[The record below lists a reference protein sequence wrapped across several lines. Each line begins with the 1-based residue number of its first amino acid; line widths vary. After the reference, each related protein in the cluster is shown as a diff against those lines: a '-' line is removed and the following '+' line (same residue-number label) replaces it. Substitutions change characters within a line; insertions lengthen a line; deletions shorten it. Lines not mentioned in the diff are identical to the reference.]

1 MTEPPEDLYVSI
13 IAGGVGTRLWPK
25 SRRSSPKQFLQIGP
39 GASLIQQTYR
49 RIEPLTSPDRVFVI
63 CLREQREA
71 VLRQLP
77 ELPTENVIGEPR
89 GRNTAMAIGLAAAVI
104 AARDDYAVM
113 ISVGSDHFV
122 GDEAAFRQT
131 LLAAAAAA
139 RSGDHLLTI
148 GIRPTEAST
157 GYGYIHRGT
166 RVGSF
171 AGIEIFDVE
180 DFEEKPDTA
189 TAEAYL
195 ASGEYLWNSN
205 YFAWSVKSIF
215 RAFEEHAP
223 GIGGAMARIRADA
236 GTAAAGAAIDKEY
249 ETVEAV
255 AIDTAILERSDNVL
269 TVPGNF
275 PWADVGSWSG
285 AYMAATSEG
294 DNFRTGDLAGRV
306 VFEDSRGC
314 LVDSRDRLVAV
325 AGLEDVVIIDTPD
338 ALLVCS
344 RDKSELVGRL
354 VERLD
359 EEGLRDLL

>member
-1 MTEPPEDLYVSI
+1 MTESPEDPYVSI

-49 RIEPLTSPDRVFVI
+49 RIAPLTSPRRIFVI

-77 ELPTENVIGEPR
+77 ELPPENVIGEPR

-104 AARDDYAVM
+104 AARDDDAVM
-113 ISVGSDHFV
+113 LSVGSDHFI

-131 LLAAAAAA
+131 LLAAATAA
-139 RSGDHLLTI
+139 RSGDYLVTI
-148 GIRPTEAST
+148 GINPTEAST
-157 GYGYIHRGT
+157 GYGYIRRGV
-166 RVGSF
+166 RVESF
-171 AGIEIFDVE
+171 AGIEVFDVE
-180 DFEEKPDTA
+180 DFEEKPDAA

-215 RAFEEHAP
+215 RAFEENAP
-223 GIGGAMARIRADA
+223 RIGGSMARIRAD
-236 GTAAAGAAIDKEY
+236 GSTTAVEREY
-249 ETVEAV
+249 REVESV
-255 AIDTAILERSDNVL
+255 AIDTAILERSGNVL
-269 TVPGNF
+269 TVPGKF

-285 AYMAATSEG
+285 AYVAATPEG
-294 DNFRTGDLAGRV
+294 DNFRTGDLGGRV

-314 LVDSRDRLVAV
+314 LVDSRDRLVAI

>member
-1 MTEPPEDLYVSI
+1 MTAPPEDLYVSI

-25 SRRSSPKQFLQIGP
+25 SRRASPKQFLRIGP
-39 GASLIQQTYR
+39 GASLIQQTHR
-49 RIEPLTSPDRVFVI
+49 RIAPLTSPDRTFVI
-63 CLREQREA
+63 CLREQRQA

-77 ELPTENVIGEPR
+77 ELPPENVIGEPR

-104 AARDDYAVM
+104 AARDDDAVM
-113 ISVGSDHFV
+113 LSVGSDHFI
-122 GDEAAFRQT
+122 GDEDAFRQT
-131 LLAAAAAA
+131 LRAAAAAA
-139 RSGDHLLTI
+139 RSGDYLVTI
-148 GIRPTEAST
+148 GINPTEAST
-157 GYGYIHRGT
+157 GYGYIRRGA

-171 AGIEIFDVE
+171 AGIGVFDVE
-180 DFEEKPDTA
+180 DFEEKPDAA
-189 TAEAYL
+189 TAGAYL

-223 GIGGAMARIRADA
+223 RIAGSMARIRAAA
-236 GTAAAGAAIDKEY
+236 GTDAVEREY
-249 ETVEAV
+249 QEVESV
-255 AIDTAILERSDNVL
+255 AIDTAILERSGNVL
-269 TVPGNF
+269 TVPGEF
-275 PWADVGSWSG
+275 PWADLGSWSG
-285 AYMAATSEG
+285 AYAAAAPDG
-294 DNFRTGDLAGRV
+294 DNFRTGNLEGRV

>member
-1 MTEPPEDLYVSI
+1 MTEPPENLYVSI

-25 SRRSSPKQFLQIGP
+25 SRRSSPKQFLRIGP
-39 GASLIQQTYR
+39 GASLIQRTYDR
-49 RIEPLTSPDRVFVI
+49 VAPLTSPDRMFVI
-63 CLREQREA
+63 CLREQRET

-77 ELPTENVIGEPR
+77 ELPPENVIGEPR
-89 GRNTAMAIGLAAAVI
+89 GRNTAMAIGLGAAVI
-104 AARDDYAVM
+104 AARDDDAVM
-113 ISVGSDHFV
+113 LSLGSDHFV
-122 GDEAAFRQT
+122 GDEDAFRQT

-139 RSGDHLLTI
+139 RSGDYLVTI
-148 GIRPTEAST
+148 GVNPTEAST
-157 GYGYIHRGT
+157 GYGYIHRGA

-171 AGIEIFDVE
+171 AGVEVFDVE
-180 DFEEKPDTA
+180 DFEEKPDA
-189 TAEAYL
+189 PTAEAYL
-195 ASGEYLWNSN
+195 TSGEYLWNCN
-205 YFAWSVKSIF
+205 YFAWNVESIF

-223 GIGGAMARIRADA
+223 RIAGSIARIRADA
-236 GTAAAGAAIDKEY
+236 STVTIEREY
-249 ETVEAV
+249 EKAEAV

-269 TVPGNF
+269 TVPGKF

-285 AYMAATSEG
+285 AYVAATPEG
-294 DNFRTGDLAGRV
+294 DNFRTGDLEGRV

-354 VERLD
+354 VERLGTED
-359 EEGLRDLL
+359 LQDLL

>member
-1 MTEPPEDLYVSI
+1 MTGPPENLYVSI

-49 RIEPLTSPDRVFVI
+49 RIAPLTSPNRMFVI

-77 ELPTENVIGEPR
+77 ELPPENVIGEPR

-104 AARDDYAVM
+104 AARDDDAVM

-131 LLAAAAAA
+131 LLTAAAAAQ
-139 RSGDHLLTI
+139 SGDYLVTI
-148 GIRPTEAST
+148 GISPTEAST
-157 GYGYIHRGT
+157 GYGYIHRGAP
-166 RVGSF
+166 VGGF
-171 AGIEIFDVE
+171 EGIEVFDVE
-180 DFEEKPDTA
+180 DFEEKPDAA

-223 GIGGAMARIRADA
+223 QIGGSMARIRADG
-236 GTAAAGAAIDKEY
+236 GTAAVEREY
-249 ETVEAV
+249 QEVESI
-255 AIDTAILERSDNVL
+255 AIDTAILERSGNVL
-269 TVPGNF
+269 TVPGKF

-285 AYMAATSEG
+285 AYVAATPEG
-294 DNFRTGDLAGRV
+294 DNFRTGDLGGRV

-314 LVDSRDRLVAV
+314 LVDSRDRLVAI

>member
-1 MTEPPEDLYVSI
+1 MTEPPENPYVSI

-49 RIEPLTSPDRVFVI
+49 RIAPLTSPDRIFVV

-71 VLRQLP
+71 VLKQLT
-77 ELPTENVIGEPR
+77 ELPPENVIGEPR
-89 GRNTAMAIGLAAAVI
+89 GRNTAMAIGLAAAII
-104 AARDDYAVM
+104 AARDDDAVM
-113 ISVGSDHFV
+113 ISVGSDHFI
-122 GDEAAFRQT
+122 GDEDAFRQT
-131 LLAAAAAA
+131 LLGAATAAHT
-139 RSGDHLLTI
+139 GDYLVTI
-148 GIRPTEAST
+148 GVNPTEAST
-157 GYGYIHRGT
+157 GYGYIHRGG

-171 AGIEIFDVE
+171 AGIEVFDVE
-180 DFEEKPDTA
+180 DFEEKPDAPTA
-189 TAEAYL
+189 QAYL
-195 ASGEYLWNSN
+195 ASGEHLWNCN

-215 RAFEEHAP
+215 RAFEEYAP
-223 GIGGAMARIRADA
+223 RIAGSIARIRADA
-236 GTAAAGAAIDKEY
+236 GTAVIEKEY
-249 ETVEAV
+249 EEAEAV

-269 TVPGNF
+269 TVPGKF

-285 AYMAATSEG
+285 AYVAATPEG
-294 DNFRTGDLAGRV
+294 ENFRTGDLAGRV